1 MSQLLV
7 QRKYTDYSEGFITKP
22 EDIKLKD
29 KKYPTKLECYLVR
42 KKLTENLQSLT
53 CTDDRLVPIGWSAMI
68 IKEETY
74 IKNRVKS
81 YNKRV
86 KKKALIEAR
95 AAAENKEAKNN
106 LTENHEDVKAIWD
119 KQTINEDFP

>member
-1 MSQLLV
+1 
-7 QRKYTDYSEGFITKP
+7 
-22 EDIKLKD
+22 
-29 KKYPTKLECYLVR
+29 
-42 KKLTENLQSLT
+42 
-53 CTDDRLVPIGWSAMI
+53 MI

-119 KQTINEDFP
+119 KQTINEDSPEA